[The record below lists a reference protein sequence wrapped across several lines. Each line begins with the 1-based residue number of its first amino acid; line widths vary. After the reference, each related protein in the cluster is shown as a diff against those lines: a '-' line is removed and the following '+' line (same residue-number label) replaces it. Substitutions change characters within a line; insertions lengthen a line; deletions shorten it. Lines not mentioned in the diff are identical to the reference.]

1 MIVPGGKCRVL
12 NKGLGAPGKETC
24 MRSDSKWR
32 LLTSFVVVLTFA
44 FTQLEWTACAQSA
57 NGSRRDTEA
66 QSAKTDDLAKAL
78 DAAVHRTPQAKP
90 LPAFPQADPS
100 TGNSSEKPRKNKARK
115 WILIAAAIGGGV
127 VAATLVKN
135 SSKSPGLPTITPG
148 PISVGQP
155 Q

>member
-1 MIVPGGKCRVL
+1 
-12 NKGLGAPGKETC
+12 

-44 FTQLEWTACAQSA
+44 FTQLESTACAQSA
-57 NGSRRDTEA
+57 NGSRRNTEA
-66 QSAKTDDLAKAL
+66 QSAKTGDLAKAL
-78 DAAVHRTPQAKP
+78 DTAVHRTPQAKP

-100 TGNSSEKPRKNKARK
+100 TGNSAEKPRKNKARK

-135 SSKSPGLPTITPG
+135 SSKSAQVPTTLPTITAG

>member
-1 MIVPGGKCRVL
+1 
-12 NKGLGAPGKETC
+12 
-24 MRSDSKWR
+24 MRSDSKWI
-32 LLTSFVVVLTFA
+32 LLTSFVVVLGFT
-44 FTQLEWTACAQSA
+44 FTQLESTACAQSA

-78 DAAVHRTPQAKP
+78 DTAVHRTSQAKP

-100 TGNSSEKPRKNKARK
+100 TGNSGERRQKNKARK

-135 SSKSPGLPTITPG
+135 SSKSPQVPTILPTITAG
-148 PISVGQP
+148 NLSIGQP